1 MRNKQKKY
9 MAAYSCHE
17 PKKLGT
23 SCCIDVFA
31 VLRGKHVQE
40 YLFWYQDV
48 RVSAEQI
55 SKHSSLYAQ
64 FSMFTFHI
72 YGFKMVYIEF
82 TFFHSRSDW
91 MTGKW
96 PAWLN

>member
-1 MRNKQKKY
+1 

-23 SCCIDVFA
+23 SCCIDLFA

-40 YLFWYQDV
+40 YLFWYQDM
-48 RVSAEQI
+48 RGSAEQI
-55 SKHSSLYAQ
+55 SKLSSLYAP

-72 YGFKMVYIEF
+72 YGFKMVHIEF
-82 TFFHSRSDW
+82 TFFIQ
-91 MTGKW
+91 G
-96 PAWLN
+96 LIG